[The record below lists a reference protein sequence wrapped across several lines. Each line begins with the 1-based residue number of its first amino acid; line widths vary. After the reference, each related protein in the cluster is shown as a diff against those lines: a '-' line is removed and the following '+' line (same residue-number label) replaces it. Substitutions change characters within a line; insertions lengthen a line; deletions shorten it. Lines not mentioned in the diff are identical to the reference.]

1 MLKQSVWVGCW
12 VYKLQCSVPLTNW
25 KVNEYKHVD
34 SLVPLWCAH
43 HTSGA
48 RYFPLVSY
56 HAFFLFG
63 FSSKFVILSF
73 DIFNNICKLMA
84 CRCCICSLKL
94 MLSLCHYP
102 SGVDR
107 GDAARY
113 WWTTADYWETS
124 GDYWETTPDYSGKRK
139 DIWYCLCLS

>member
-1 MLKQSVWVGCW
+1 MSESAAEYISCNAQYLWQIGRWTNTNMWTLLFLCGVLITHQVQGTFHSFLIML
-12 VYKLQCSVPLTNW
+12 
-25 KVNEYKHVD
+25 
-34 SLVPLWCAH
+34 
-43 HTSGA
+43 
-48 RYFPLVSY
+48 
-56 HAFFLFG
+56 FFFFG

-124 GDYWETTPDYSGKRK
+124 GDYWETTPGYSGKRK

>member
-1 MLKQSVWVGCW
+1 MLSTSD
-12 VYKLQCSVPLTNW
+12 KLEGERIQTCGLSCSFVVCSSHIRC
-25 KVNEYKHVD
+25 KVL
-34 SLVPLWCAH
+34 SIRFLSC
-43 HTSGA
+43 
-48 RYFPLVSY
+48 
-56 HAFFLFG
+56 FFLFG

-84 CRCCICSLKL
+84 CWCCICSLKL

-124 GDYWETTPDYSGKRK
+124 GDYWETTPGYSGKRK